1 MRVLLL
7 SQHFWPESFRINE
20 VAQSLVEQ
28 GCEVTVLTGKPNYPE
43 GAIYPGYRVG
53 GVQTERHEGYDIV
66 RVPLCPRGAGGARCL
81 VMNYLSFIASTVLL
95 APWALRGRRFDV
107 IFVYGTSP
115 ILQAIGAIALKWI
128 KRAALVTWVQDQW
141 PQSLEV
147 TGFVRN
153 RRALAA
159 VAVVVRW
166 IYRRCDLLLVQS
178 QAFLAPVRAMA
189 GHTPVAVHLNPGDR
203 EQPAAAPLPAAL
215 AALPWDDG
223 FHIVFAGNLGTAQA
237 LDCVLDA
244 AERLGAA
251 SGVRWVLVGSGAR
264 SSWLQAQ
271 VRERGL
277 DHVLLPGRFD
287 PACMPALF
295 ERADAL
301 LVSLN
306 RGEALAQTVPSKIQ
320 AYLAAGRPVVA
331 SLDGE
336 GARVLA
342 EAGAGVSAPAEDAA
356 ALAEAVRAL
365 QQRSPAERAA
375 MGEAGR
381 RYYRAHFDPAQLA
394 QDLVGHFEQACALR
408 RGR

>member
-1 MRVLLL
+1 MKVLVL

-43 GAIYPGYRVG
+43 GRLYPGYRVG
-53 GVQTERHEGYDIV
+53 GVQTERHEGYEIV
-66 RVPLCPRGAGGARCL
+66 RVPLCPRGSGGAFRL
-81 VMNYLSFIASTVLL
+81 VLNYLSFIFSTALL
-95 APWALRGRRFDV
+95 GPWALRGRRFDL

-115 ILQAIGAIALKWI
+115 ILQAIGAIVLKWI
-128 KRAALVTWVQDQW
+128 KGAALVTWVQDQW

-153 RRALAA
+153 RSALAA

-178 QAFLAPVRAMA
+178 QAFLAPVSRMA
-189 GHTPVAVHLNPGDR
+189 GSTPVAVHLNPGDR
-203 EQPAAAPLPAAL
+203 EQPQPAPLPPVL
-215 AALPWDDG
+215 AALPWG
-223 FHIVFAGNLGTAQA
+223 QVFHIVFAGNLGTAQA

-244 AERLGAA
+244 AELVGKEV
-251 SGVRWVLVGSGAR
+251 GVRWVLVGSGAR
-264 SSWLQAQ
+264 SAWLREQ
-271 VRERGL
+271 VHARSL
-277 DHVLLPGRFD
+277 DQVLLPGRFD
-287 PACMPALF
+287 PVCMPALF

-320 AYLAAGRPVVA
+320 AYLAAGRPILA

-342 EAGAGVSAPAEDAA
+342 EAGAGLSAPAEDAQG
-356 ALAEAVRAL
+356 LADAVRAL
-365 QQRSPAERAA
+365 LQRSPAERAE

-394 QDLVGHFEQACALR
+394 RDLVGHFERACALL
-408 RGR
+408 RGK

>member
-1 MRVLLL
+1 MKVLLL

-28 GCEVTVLTGKPNYPE
+28 GCEVTVLTGKPNYPD
-43 GAIYPGYRVG
+43 GDVYPGYRAG
-53 GVQTERHEGYDIV
+53 GVQTESHDGYDIV
-66 RVPLCPRGAGGARCL
+66 RVPLCPRGRGGARRL
-81 VMNYLSFIASTVLL
+81 VLNYLSFIASTVLL
-95 APWALRGRRFDV
+95 GPWALRGRRFDV

-115 ILQAIGAIALKWI
+115 ILQAIGAIVLKWI
-128 KRAALVTWVQDQW
+128 KSAALVTWVQDQW

-178 QAFLAPVRAMA
+178 QAFLAPVRSMA
-189 GHTPVAVHLNPGDR
+189 GLTPVRVHLNPGDR
-203 EQPAAAPLPAAL
+203 EQPVPAPVPAAL
-215 AALPWDDG
+215 AALSWG
-223 FHIVFAGNLGTAQA
+223 QVFHIVFAGNLGTAQA

-244 AERLGAA
+244 AELLGAEA
-251 SGVRWVLVGSGAR
+251 GVRWVLVGSGAR
-264 SSWLQAQ
+264 SAWLQEQ
-271 VRERGL
+271 VRTRGL
-277 DHVLLPGRFD
+277 SQVLLPGRFE

-301 LVSLN
+301 LVSLS

-320 AYLAAGRPVVA
+320 AYLAAGRPILA

-342 EAGAGVSAPAEDAA
+342 EAGAGLSAPAEDAR
-356 ALAEAVRAL
+356 ALAEAVQAL
-365 QQRSPAERAA
+365 LRRSPAERAA

-381 RYYRAHFDPAQLA
+381 RYYREHFDPAHLA
-394 QDLVGHFEQACALR
+394 RDLVGHFERACALR
-408 RGR
+408 RGE